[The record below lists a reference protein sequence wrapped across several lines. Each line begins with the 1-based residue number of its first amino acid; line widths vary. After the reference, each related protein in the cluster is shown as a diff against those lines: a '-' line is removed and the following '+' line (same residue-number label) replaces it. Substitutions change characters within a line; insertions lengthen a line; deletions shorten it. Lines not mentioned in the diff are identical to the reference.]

1 MIFYFSATGNSK
13 WIAETAAKALGDTAV
28 DLLKTDPA
36 SYKFTAQDSLGIVF
50 PVYFCAAPNIV
61 KEYARKFKANGA
73 YTYAI
78 CNFSNYT
85 GAALEQFSKEI
96 LTLNA
101 GFGLLMPD
109 NSTVMGFSYDT
120 EDSAIE
126 KLKTAPQ
133 RLEFFIQQIKNKV
146 TGIYNDYEGDTPEQ
160 STIELAKLVESYS
173 ITSPFHVEKDKCI
186 GCGLCEK
193 VCSASAIQ
201 LKNNQPVWIKSHC
214 NICLACINRCP
225 AEAIQYADKSQ
236 TAFRYTFGKYFKL
249 AQSQ

>member
-186 GCGLCEK
+186 GCGKCVTLCHK
-193 VCSASAIQ
+193 HAPRM
-201 LKNNQPVWIKSHC
+201 LHN
-214 NICLACINRCP
+214 
-225 AEAIQYADKSQ
+225 
-236 TAFRYTFGKYFKL
+236 
-249 AQSQ
+249 